1 MMVPH
6 LSIAFAFLHCVT
18 VHAQLTVQKRAVS
31 VGGCYDMSKD
41 QLLYCAAVDE
51 ECDQGIRFRNANELK
66 NLGVLECNTDNLPLG
81 ICKSTGQCAI
91 TKDSCDDP
99 DEFTREDLSNTGCD
113 AEGTTS
119 NNENFVPT
127 QYGACVDGTTGVVT
141 CVLTPSDCTQ
151 TEAWISAN
159 VAKTKKYGGCKC
171 HDVNV
176 GVCIDGPEIDP
187 TSSQCAVSLDDCN
200 LLVQSFGTARNVIDH
215 ALLDCRL
222 CPYDESLTSKEDEP
236 LITDS
241 PNESTQ
247 ESLVTDS
254 PNETSQEPPVTN
266 EKMPKQDPVKSE
278 RKRSLSDGAI
288 AALVVGS
295 TLCAFAVLLFVR
307 FLRSDPEKESGE
319 RLEDAEII

>member
-1 MMVPH
+1 MAPH

-18 VHAQLTVQKRAVS
+18 VHAQLTAEKRAVS
-31 VGGCYDMSKD
+31 VGGCYDLSKD

-51 ECDQGIRFRNANELK
+51 ECDAGIRFRNANELK
-66 NLGVLECNTDNLPLG
+66 KLGVLECNTDNLPLG

-99 DEFTREDLSNTGCD
+99 DEFTREDIYNTGCD

-127 QYGACVDGTTGVVT
+127 QYGACVDGTTSVVT
-141 CVLTPSDCTQ
+141 CVLTPSDCTEK
-151 TEAWISAN
+151 EAWVSAN
-159 VAKTKKYGGCKC
+159 VAKTKKNGGCKC
-171 HDVNV
+171 HDVKV
-176 GVCIDGPEIDP
+176 GVCIDGPDIDP
-187 TSSQCAVSLDDCN
+187 MLSQCAVSLDDCN
-200 LLVQSFGTARNVIDH
+200 PLVQSFGTARNVIDH

-236 LITDS
+236 PIA
-241 PNESTQ
+241 
-247 ESLVTDS
+247 DS

-266 EKMPKQDPVKSE
+266 ENTPEEPPTETKQDPVKSGRE
-278 RKRSLSDGAI
+278 RSLSDGAI
-288 AALVVGS
+288 AALVVVS
-295 TLCAFAVLLFVR
+295 ILCAFAVLFFIRRV
-307 FLRSDPEKESGE
+307 RSDPEKQSGE

>member
-1 MMVPH
+1 M
-6 LSIAFAFLHCVT
+6 
-18 VHAQLTVQKRAVS
+18 
-31 VGGCYDMSKD
+31 
-41 QLLYCAAVDE
+41 
-51 ECDQGIRFRNANELK
+51 
-66 NLGVLECNTDNLPLG
+66 LP
-81 ICKSTGQCAI
+81 K
-91 TKDSCDDP
+91 
-99 DEFTREDLSNTGCD
+99 
-113 AEGTTS
+113 
-119 NNENFVPT
+119 
-127 QYGACVDGTTGVVT
+127 
-141 CVLTPSDCTQ
+141 
-151 TEAWISAN
+151 
-159 VAKTKKYGGCKC
+159 KKYGGCKC

-236 LITDS
+236 PITDS

-247 ESLVTDS
+247 EPLVTDS

-307 FLRSDPEKESGE
+307 FLRSDSQKESGE